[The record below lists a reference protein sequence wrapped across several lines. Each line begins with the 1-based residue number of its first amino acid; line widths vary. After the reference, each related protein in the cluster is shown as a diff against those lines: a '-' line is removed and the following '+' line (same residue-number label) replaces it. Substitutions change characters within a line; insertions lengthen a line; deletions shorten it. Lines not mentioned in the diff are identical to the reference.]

1 MDIINVSGCNVETV
15 FKTHEIRCDSCNT
28 LLTTCTE
35 VCLKDGQFIGYIKQ
49 PKFLDLY
56 SYEVSV
62 ELDSCSL
69 HLSKQLCRKCRD
81 EEDAKIRKLLEDNG
95 FKMPTL

>member
-1 MDIINVSGCNVETV
+1 MNNVNECNGEVV
-15 FKTHEIRCDSCNT
+15 FKTYEIHCDSCNE
-28 LLTTCTE
+28 LLTTYTE
-35 VCLKDGQFIGYIKQ
+35 VFLKDGTFIGYTKQ

-69 HLSKQLCRKCRD
+69 HLSKQLCRKCKNA
-81 EEDAKIRKLLEDNG
+81 EDMRIRKLLEDNG

>member
-1 MDIINVSGCNVETV
+1 MNNVNECNGEAV
-15 FKTHEIRCDSCNT
+15 FKTYEIHCDSCNT
-28 LLTTCTE
+28 LLTTYTE

-69 HLSKQLCRKCRD
+69 HLSKQLCRKCKD
-81 EEDAKIRKLLEDNG
+81 AEDLKIRKLLEDNG
-95 FKMPTL
+95 FKTPTL